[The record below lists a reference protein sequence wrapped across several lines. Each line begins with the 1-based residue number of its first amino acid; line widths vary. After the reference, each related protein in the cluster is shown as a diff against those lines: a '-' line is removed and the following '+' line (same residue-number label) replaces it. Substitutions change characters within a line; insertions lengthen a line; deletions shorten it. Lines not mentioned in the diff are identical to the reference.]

1 MEISGKLLHL
11 VAASIEISAGT
22 SLSTSQTLL
31 VLTKCISC
39 LSFFNCGHMLYGN
52 YLKSRLKGVHLKR
65 ICVCFW
71 QMPMAT
77 AERGPL

>member
-39 LSFFNCGHMLYGN
+39 LSFFNTLY
-52 YLKSRLKGVHLKR
+52 
-65 ICVCFW
+65 I
-71 QMPMAT
+71 
-77 AERGPL
+77 